1 MSLLGN
7 ALLTMAV
14 AQLFDLATFMAMI
27 RRLGTSAELNPVVLG
42 MLGSGGMASVVLA
55 KVALVVLIGAV
66 SVVLLQG
73 RAGGMRRAATVL
85 LGCAIV
91 AGVFGGWSNALTIG
105 RL

>member
-1 MSLLGN
+1 MSLIGN

-27 RRLGTSAELNPVVLG
+27 RRLGPGAEVNPVVLG

-55 KVALVVLIGAV
+55 KVALVVFIGAV

-73 RAGGMRRAATVL
+73 RAGGMQRAATAL

-91 AGVFGGWSNALTIG
+91 AGVFGGWTNAITIG
-105 RL
+105 GL

>member
-1 MSLLGN
+1 MSLIGN

-27 RRLGTSAELNPVVLG
+27 RRLGPGAEVNPVVLG

-55 KVALVVLIGAV
+55 KVALVVFIGAV

-73 RAGGMRRAATVL
+73 RAGGMQGAATVL

-91 AGVFGGWSNALTIG
+91 AGVFGGWTNAITIG
-105 RL
+105 GL

>member
-27 RRLGTSAELNPVVLG
+27 RRLGPGAELNPIVLG
-42 MLGSGGMASVVLA
+42 MLGSGGMASIVLA

-66 SVVLLQG
+66 SVALVQG
-73 RAGGMRRAATVL
+73 RGGAMQRAATVL

-91 AGVFGGWSNALTIG
+91 AGVFGGWTNAITIV

>member
-27 RRLGTSAELNPVVLG
+27 RRLGPGAELNPIVLG
-42 MLGSGGMASVVLA
+42 MLGSGGMASIVLA

-66 SVVLLQG
+66 SVTLVQG
-73 RAGGMRRAATVL
+73 RAGAMQRAATVL

-91 AGVFGGWSNALTIG
+91 AGVFGGWTNAITIV